1 MDSFDEFRRHRD
13 LVQQPNGKG
22 EGKAWCP
29 WHPDREGGN
38 PSLGINFTKR
48 LVKCWVCGKGGAKEL
63 AEAWG
68 IADDEPLSRQK
79 DEIERTYDYLNSD
92 RTLRFQVVRF
102 RVPPGAAKKI
112 LQRRP
117 DPAEPNA
124 WIWNLKG
131 VQPSLYRLP
140 ELMRPNLRRG
150 SGSSR
155 ERKTL
160 TACATPAWSPP
171 AIRWALASGASTTTG
186 RCEGGRLP

>member
-1 MDSFDEFRRHRD
+1 MDMFEEFRRHPD

-68 IADDEPLSRQK
+68 IELSDGPTPERQ
-79 DEIERTYDYLNSD
+79 EIEQTYDYLNPD

-112 LQRRP
+112 LQGRP
-117 DPAEPNA
+117 DPADLNA

-140 ELMRPNLRRG
+140 ELMRPNLRNG

-160 TACATPAWSPP
+160 TACATPA
-171 AIRWALASGASTTTG
+171 
-186 RCEGGRLP
+186 